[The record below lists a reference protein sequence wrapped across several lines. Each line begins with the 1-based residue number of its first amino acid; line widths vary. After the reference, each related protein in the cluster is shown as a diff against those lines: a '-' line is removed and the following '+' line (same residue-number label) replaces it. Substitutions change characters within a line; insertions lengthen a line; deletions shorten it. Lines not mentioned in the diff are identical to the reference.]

1 MVSIIDRLL
10 VVAPRLSILL
20 DVKLLHVSQSEQ
32 PLIIRQAANFHENC
46 HDTTRGSAVLSKDH
60 IITLN

>member
-1 MVSIIDRLL
+1 M
-10 VVAPRLSILL
+10 ARLSILV

-46 HDTTRGSAVLSKDH
+46 HDMTRGPAFLFQDH
-60 IITLN
+60 IIILN